1 MQLFNRNNLKIK
13 SLFERC
19 HDLDLQCIM
28 DLSPKKINHEAFYH
42 ISKAIH
48 QAKSQKAS
56 IVLMMGAHVIRSG
69 VQKYIIDLMEKGFI
83 SCIALNGAG
92 LIHDYVFAFII
103 GKTTESISKYIKN
116 GQFGLWKET
125 GRIND
130 IIGAA
135 IKI

>member
-1 MQLFNRNNLKIK
+1 MQLFNRNKLKIK

-28 DLSPKKINHEAFYH
+28 DLSPKKIGHEIFYD

-48 QAKSQKAS
+48 QAKKQKAS
-56 IVLMMGAHVIRSG
+56 IILMMGAHVIRSG

-92 LIHDYVFAFII
+92 LIHDYEFAYI
-103 GKTTESISKYIKN
+103 GKTTESVSKYIKN

-130 IIGAA
+130 IVTEAA
-135 IKI
+135 KKK